1 MKTLKRTLKR
11 TLKIRRYATEL
22 DYLRALEGAV
32 FQVVPRECGED
43 CCPSPPLDESLADL
57 HEAFESVW
65 GPGYDELPLE
75 PPVRSTRPDLAAYAV
90 DLVRIADDIRSA
102 ATVAAINDSLKAIDT
117 QLVPEDGDEYRRGQR
132 RGVIDCAN
140 VVRRLLLIRR

>member
-1 MKTLKRTLKR
+1 MK

-22 DYLRALEGAV
+22 DYLRALEKAV
-32 FQVVPRECGED
+32 FQVVPRACGED
-43 CCPSPPLDESLADL
+43 CCQNPPLDEILGDL

-90 DLVRIADDIRSA
+90 DLVRIAEDIRSA
-102 ATVAAINDSLKAIDT
+102 ATVAALNGAMSAIKT
-117 QLVPEDGDEYRRGQR
+117 QIFPEDGDEYRRGQR
-132 RGVIDCAN
+132 RGAIDCAT
-140 VVRRLLLIRR
+140 VVGQLLFRRENGE